1 MRLLAFGDGGGGR
14 AVAGVVTGVAAA
26 ALLSTPAW
34 AERDEPAEL
43 VADGVN
49 GTDETDGANESG
61 EGDEATDAAL
71 VGVVLSGAERPP
83 RPGEE
88 FLYRVTVVNDREG
101 AVENGR
107 LAQHL
112 PEPLE
117 VVEVGQDGLME
128 EGVANWRVDVPEGD
142 ESAYTVRVRV
152 PEDVPAQAR
161 VVSTAC
167 LLMEERDAEP
177 SACASDTLLV
187 AEPTMLSRVGEVFD
201 GKGVIRAVG
210 VGALMLLVWL
220 LWRQWGV
227 LRRR

>member
-1 MRLLAFGDGGGGR
+1 MRLLAFGGGGGGR

-34 AERDEPAEL
+34 AERDQSAEL
-43 VADGVN
+43 VADGATGGD
-49 GTDETDGANESG
+49 GTDG
-61 EGDEATDAAL
+61 GDEATDAAL

-83 RPGEE
+83 MPGEE
-88 FLYRVTVVNDREG
+88 FLYRATVVNDREA

-117 VVEVGQDGLME
+117 VVEVGQGGLVE
-128 EGVANWRVDVPEGD
+128 EGVANWRVDVPEGG

-167 LLMEERDAEP
+167 LLVERDAEP

-201 GKGVIRAVG
+201 GKGVVRAVG
-210 VGALMLLVWL
+210 VGALMLLFWL